1 MTSFYIVVALLA
13 LVFVSCQFAVF
24 RTVRRYVFGSYS
36 RLGNRKGLIIFAG
49 LFVLNMF
56 LAVMSMSSG
65 WASPNSQAQKFLAV
79 TFFTYLGVTAI
90 TGIFLAAIKTL
101 YLTAS
106 LSVAGYRLLLIMIS
120 GDLGSVSSSNK
131 GVDSQG
137 SAGKNSSGESP
148 IGVSRTGHHTISPRG
163 RSGNVR
169 PIAFGPTGVRIYSAG
184 YRKIAAILTICVI
197 AVFSSVGLYG
207 VIEAYSEPRIEKF
220 QLKDDKLKG
229 LERPVTLI
237 QVTDIHYGLFYDKS
251 NLEGLVNR
259 LNSIAGD
266 AVIMTGDVFHTRQTN
281 VESAPEVLAK
291 LIPRKFGNFV
301 VMGNHD
307 FYTGENRSI
316 AAFEASGLTV
326 LRDEWRTFSDGSVF
340 IHLAGLDDPKKNWLL
355 GQQFPNFQDV
365 MEKAPSVDGFR
376 ILLSHR
382 PTVFPLASE
391 NGFEL
396 TLAGHTHG
404 GQFVFPLGNSQK
416 GWSPASVVSAFTH
429 GWYEHGNSRMYL
441 NRGAGLTFIPWRINC
456 APEIAVFELMPS

>member
-1 MTSFYIVVALLA
+1 MTSFYIVVVFLA
-13 LVFVSCQFAVF
+13 LIFVGCQFAVF
-24 RTVRRYVFGSYS
+24 GTVRRYVFGIYS
-36 RLGNRKGLIIFAG
+36 RMGHRKGLKIFAG

-79 TFFTYLGVTAI
+79 TFFTYLAVTAI
-90 TGIFLAAIKTL
+90 TGIFLAALKTL

-120 GDLGSVSSSNK
+120 GDLGGVSNADK
-131 GVDSQG
+131 GVGAAG
-137 SAGKNSSGESP
+137 SDNGNSPGESSARASN
-148 IGVSRTGHHTISPRG
+148 GGYHADQTSGTPRA
-163 RSGNVR
+163 VR
-169 PIAFGPTGVRIYSAG
+169 PIAFGLTGVHIHSPG
-184 YRKIAAILTICVI
+184 YKKIAKTLVLFVI
-197 AVFSSVGLYG
+197 AFFSSVGLYG
-207 VIEAYSEPRIEKF
+207 VMEAYSEPRVEKF
-220 QLKDDKLKG
+220 QIRDDKLKG

-251 NLEGLVNR
+251 NLENLVNR

-281 VESAPEVLAK
+281 VESAPEVLGK

>member
-1 MTSFYIVVALLA
+1 MTSFYIVVVFLA
-13 LVFVSCQFAVF
+13 LIFVSSQFAVF
-24 RTVRRYVFGSYS
+24 GAVRRYVFGIYS
-36 RLGNRKGLIIFAG
+36 RMGHRKGLKIFAG

-56 LAVMSMSSG
+56 LAVMSINSG
-65 WASPNSQAQKFLAV
+65 WASPDSQAQKFLAV
-79 TFFTYLGVTAI
+79 TFFSYLGVTAI
-90 TGIFLAAIKTL
+90 IGVFLAALKTL

-120 GDLGSVSSSNK
+120 GDLGGVSNADK
-131 GVDSQG
+131 GVGAAG
-137 SAGKNSSGESP
+137 SDNGNSPGESSARASN
-148 IGVSRTGHHTISPRG
+148 GGYHADQTSGTPRA
-163 RSGNVR
+163 VR
-169 PIAFGPTGVRIYSAG
+169 PIAFGLTGVHIHSPG
-184 YRKIAAILTICVI
+184 YKKIAKTLVLFVI
-197 AVFSSVGLYG
+197 AFFSSVGLYG
-207 VIEAYSEPRIEKF
+207 VMEAYSEPRVEKF
-220 QLKDDKLKG
+220 QIRDDKLKG

-251 NLEGLVNR
+251 NLENLVNR

-281 VESAPEVLAK
+281 VESAPEVLGK

-316 AAFEASGLTV
+316 AAFDASGLTV
-326 LRDEWRTFSDGSVF
+326 LRDEWRTFSNGSAV
-340 IHLAGLDDPKKNWLL
+340 IHLAGLDDPKKNWLS

-365 MEKAPSVDGFR
+365 MEKSPSGGGFR

-382 PTVFPLASE
+382 PTVFPLASK

-396 TLAGHTHG
+396 TIAGHTHG

-416 GWSPASVVSAFTH
+416 GWSPASVASPFTH